1 MKKIIL
7 MALLFVFILAFTTSA
22 LAKAVRPVVFTCNAV
37 LNEQKQIVLTL
48 SVSENGDFVS
58 GFFEITFATGIIK
71 FIEVQ
76 KTDIGVDLVE
86 TAGDEDGR
94 VKVAFA
100 DDEAINAGGEFMRLL
115 FDLNDPGFE
124 GYIVFGL
131 KFHELIDTD
140 TVSKVRTEAYGC
152 TIAVG
157 ENPQETFAPP
167 TPPPTPQSTPTTTY
181 AVTNSPANPSN
192 TPNYESPT
200 PAGETSPSPAATD
213 FPDVPESEAPDGETP
228 VPSETNEEPVPP
240 VTGDMTLLVVSVFS
254 GIAGLGAVALRKK
267 EQ

>member
-58 GFFEITFATGIIK
+58 GFEIAFATGIIK
-71 FIEVQ
+71 FIGSE
-76 KTDIGVDLVE
+76 TDIGVDLVE
-86 TAGDEDGR
+86 TAGDETAGSR
-94 VKVAFA
+94 SRLPTIRQSMRAA
-100 DDEAINAGGEFMRLL
+100 SSCAICAY
-115 FDLNDPGFE
+115 DPGLRVALFRTEIPRANRYGHGFE
-124 GYIVFGL
+124 
-131 KFHELIDTD
+131 
-140 TVSKVRTEAYGC
+140 VRTEPYGC
-152 TIAVG
+152 TSPVG

-213 FPDVPESEAPDGETP
+213 FPDVPESEAPDGEAP

-240 VTGDMTLLVVSVFS
+240 VTGDMTLLVVSVL
-254 GIAGLGAVALRKK
+254 A
-267 EQ
+267 E